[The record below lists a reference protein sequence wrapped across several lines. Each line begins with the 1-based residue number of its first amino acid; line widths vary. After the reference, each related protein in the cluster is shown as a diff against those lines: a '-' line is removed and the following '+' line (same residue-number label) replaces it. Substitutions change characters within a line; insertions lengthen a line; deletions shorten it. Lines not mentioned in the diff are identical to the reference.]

1 MVGLQFTVRNNAG
14 EIDTGSLSL
23 AGDVEVI
30 RMAGIED
37 ISLNTTQAAV
47 AGYARDG
54 GDLILTLVGGKEIRL
69 EGFFVGGEKELLLS
83 ERGFISE
90 VEFADT
96 AEGELL
102 ASYGDVDLSGKWS
115 EYDQLVFLDLE
126 RIEPVVAP
134 IAAPL
139 LGPLF
144 GLGAGGAAL
153 AAGALANGDGGG
165 GDGSGGGSVPD
176 TSAPDVVIT
185 DGTEGTGAI
194 VNGEG
199 YDSGSFTIS
208 GEGEPGATVDV
219 TINDTTGTTTVNE
232 DGTWTVDFDSET
244 IEEGEYTTGVTVTST
259 DGAGNSTTV
268 TDTLLVDTEAE
279 DLTFNMVAGD
289 NVINIDEATGDVT
302 VSGTSEAGATVVVTM
317 EGQQVETTVGQD
329 GTWSAVFDGTQFPSG
344 TYDSTISATVTD
356 AAGNAASYTH
366 DVHVDLEGGL
376 TVNAG
381 GAGGDGTVNLSEMKE
396 GVDLSG
402 TGEAGST
409 VVVTVAGVSRST
421 TVGEDGTWTVNYANG
436 SLPQGTYDANVTAVS
451 TDAAGN
457 SSSTSG
463 TFHIDTEMGVAI
475 DPNHSG
481 GDEIVNLT
489 ESGQPL
495 TFSGTA
501 EPGSIVV
508 VTLQGVEMTT
518 AAGANGVWN
527 VTLPAGTLPA
537 GEYNTT
543 LTAVATDAA
552 GNSAQSATSV
562 RVDTVAGNVALST
575 GPVEG
580 DNVINFDEA
589 ADGVWITG
597 TATPGLN
604 VVVTLGDASHT
615 VRASSGGSF
624 AVKFAA
630 SEVVAGEYMTE
641 ATATITDDAGNTKT
655 VTRAI
660 EVDTFVNEFN
670 NLSDFGGSDGV
681 VNKTESDN
689 GVKLNGQV
697 EPYSDV
703 VITVGGSEFSVT
715 ANGTGAWSYTLPAGT
730 IPAGEGFVPILVVA
744 TDLAGN
750 EARLSDTLT
759 YDTIVNELGMDAN
772 VAGADGVFNGAEMD
786 GGLVLTGEVEA
797 GSRVFVTVDG
807 VRQQAE
813 VDGNGGWTVTFE
825 DGVIAGGERFAD
837 VKIEAIDKYNNTLSE
852 MTQIEIDTIGTE
864 PVVEAVMRDT
874 TGVRSVSIDATA
886 DDVSVFSVTDAG
898 QVTEVAATDIEVG
911 SETMMVFGNKIPNG
925 SQIVLSSEDTAGN
938 QSDTLFVLDTT
949 NERPDGA
956 MFDVDLDNTGL
967 DGFELGAIDLQFV
980 NGGQVTLNAA
990 DMDRLAGVDG
1000 AITIHGGEDDRVIL
1014 EGATNTGQSTQI
1026 DGATYDVYTLGNEG
1040 QVLVD
1045 HDIEVVLP

>member
-1 MVGLQFTVRNNAG
+1 MVGLQFTVRNTAG

-37 ISLNTTQAAV
+37 ISLNTTQAAIS
-47 AGYARDG
+47 GYARDG
-54 GDLILTLVGGKEIRL
+54 GDLVLTLVGGKEIRL
-69 EGFFVGGEKELLLS
+69 EGYFVGGEKELLLS

-96 AEGELL
+96 SEGVLV

-115 EYDQLVFLDLE
+115 EYDQMVFLDLE

-134 IAAPL
+134 IAGALGLGPL
-139 LGPLF
+139 LG
-144 GLGAGGAAL
+144 LGGGAAAAL
-153 AAGALANGDGGG
+153 AAGTIIDGNGGG
-165 GDGSGGGSVPD
+165 GGVAD
-176 TSAPDVVIT
+176 TTAPDVTIT
-185 DGTEGTGAI
+185 DGTEGTGTI
-194 VNGEG
+194 VNGDD

-208 GEGEPGATVDV
+208 GDGEPGATVDV
-219 TINDTTGTTTVNE
+219 TVNDTTETTTVGE
-232 DGTWTVDFDSET
+232 DGSWSVDFDSDT
-244 IEEGEYTTGVTVTST
+244 IDEGEYSTDVTVTAT
-259 DGAGNSTTV
+259 DEAGNSTTV

-279 DLTFNMVAGD
+279 NLTFDTVAGD

-317 EGQQVETTVGQD
+317 EGQEVTTTVGQD
-329 GTWSAVFDGTQFPSG
+329 GTWSAVFDGSQFTVG

-356 AAGNAASYTH
+356 AAGNAASYAH
-366 DVHVDLEGGL
+366 NVHIDLESSL

-381 GAGGDGTVNLSEMKE
+381 SAGGDGTVNLNEMQS
-396 GVDLSG
+396 GVALSG

-409 VVVTVAGVSRST
+409 VVVTVAGVSRTT
-421 TVGEDGTWTVNYANG
+421 TVGGDGSWTVNYANG
-436 SLPQGTYDANVTAVS
+436 TLPQGTYDANVTAVS

-457 SSSTSG
+457 VSTTSG
-463 TFHIDTEMGVAI
+463 MFHIDTEMGVAI

-481 GDEIVNLT
+481 GDSIVNLN

-501 EPGSIVV
+501 EAGSTVV

-518 AAGANGVWN
+518 TAGANGVWN
-527 VTLPAGTLPA
+527 VTLPAGTLPS

-552 GNSAQSATSV
+552 GNSATSATSV
-562 RVDTVAGNVALST
+562 RVDTIAGNVSLSSS
-575 GPVEG
+575 PVEG
-580 DNVINFDEA
+580 DDVINFEEA
-589 ADGVWITG
+589 SDGVWITG

-615 VRASSGGSF
+615 VRASSSGSF

-630 SEVVAGEYMTE
+630 SEVIAGEYMTE

-660 EVDTFVNEFN
+660 EVDTYVTNFN

-681 VNKTESDN
+681 VNKVEADA
-689 GVKLNGQV
+689 GVELNGQV
-697 EPYSDV
+697 EPYSTV
-703 VITVGGSEFSVT
+703 VITVGGSEFTVA
-715 ANGTGAWSYTLPAGT
+715 ANGAGAWSYTLPAGT
-730 IPAGEGFVPILVVA
+730 IPSGEGSMPIQVIATDPAGNVA
-744 TDLAGN
+744 T
-750 EARLSDTLT
+750 LSDTLT
-759 YDTIVNELGMDAN
+759 YDTLVTELGMN
-772 VAGADGVFNGAEMD
+772 STVGGADGVFNGAELD
-786 GGLVLTGEVEA
+786 GGLVLSGEVEA
-797 GSRVFVTVDG
+797 GSVVFVTVDG
-807 VRQQAE
+807 VRQQAS
-813 VDGNGGWTVTFE
+813 VDGNGNWTVSYG

-837 VKIEAIDKYNNTLSE
+837 VTIEARDAAGNTLTESS
-852 MTQIEIDTIGTE
+852 TIEIDTIGTE

-874 TGVRSVSIDATA
+874 TGIRSVSIETTD
-886 DDVSVFSVTDAG
+886 DDVTAFAVSEAG
-898 QVTEVAATDIEVG
+898 QVTEVSSTNLDVG
-911 SETMMVFGNKIPNG
+911 EETMMVFGNKVPNG

-956 MFDVDLDNTGL
+956 MFDVDLDNVGL

-990 DMDRLAGVDG
+990 DLDRLAGVDR
-1000 AITIHGGEDDRVIL
+1000 AITIHGGEDDRVVL
-1014 EGATNTGQSTQI
+1014 EGATNTGQSTEI
-1026 DGATYDVYTLGNEG
+1026 DGATYDVYTMGTEG
-1040 QVLVD
+1040 QILVD